1 MEDWPA
7 FCCRTGCLKAT
18 MKSVLIAGVGNCLLK
33 DDGVGVH
40 AARMLAKDP
49 PPFATVL
56 EVGID
61 FSKAVSLLSNYDRIY
76 ILDAME
82 AGKGLGTIYVCRGAD
97 LERGDTVSPLHHF
110 NLHAVLRQLHR
121 VSRPQ
126 VFVFG
131 IQPGTIGC
139 GKTLSPELEELL
151 PSVVANVRRLVSE
164 AEPLA
169 PAVSEPP
176 FLAIS
181 V

>member
-1 MEDWPA
+1 
-7 FCCRTGCLKAT
+7 

-49 PPFATVL
+49 PPNTAVF

-61 FSKAVSLLSNYDRIY
+61 FSKAVSLLSSYQRIY

-82 AGKGLGTIYVCRGAD
+82 AGKGLGTIYVCDGAD

-110 NLHAVLRQLHR
+110 NLHAILRQLQH
-121 VSRPQ
+121 VSQPQ
-126 VFVFG
+126 VFVVG

-139 GKTLSPELEELL
+139 GKDLSPELAELL

-164 AEPLA
+164 PEALA
-169 PAVSEPP
+169 PRDSEVP

>member
-1 MEDWPA
+1 
-7 FCCRTGCLKAT
+7 
-18 MKSVLIAGVGNCLLK
+18 MKSILIAGVGNCLLK

-49 PPFATVL
+49 PPDTAVL

-61 FSKAVSLLSNYDRIY
+61 FSKAVSLLSNYERVY

-82 AGKGLGTIYVCRGAD
+82 AGKGLGTLYVCRGAD

-110 NLHAVLRQLHR
+110 NLHAVLSRLHR
-121 VSRPQ
+121 LSKPQ
-126 VFVFG
+126 VFVVG
-131 IQPGTIGC
+131 IQPGRIGC
-139 GKTLSPELEELL
+139 GKTLSPELAELL
-151 PSVVANVRRLVSE
+151 PSVVANVRRLVSGP
-164 AEPLA
+164 EPVA
-169 PAVSEPP
+169 PMDPEVP